1 MHHKISNVNF
11 PSNKHSIP
19 ILLKRSIPIGCAVA
33 LLLGMAMPAQTFAA
47 SAYCGDIDGYER
59 VGENKYVSIDG
70 SLETCDFR
78 PILTTPTEN
87 TVSLTPSLALSI
99 DNGEASVDDKIIAE
113 YDKTNYS
120 SHTVSLAASNVASYA
135 LTLSG
140 VGVSGPAVL
149 TGANNVKGAALAA
162 DTWGYGWGEATA
174 ADDEMS
180 YESAVSK
187 NLGDVAISNNAVD
200 LSKKLVFATKFGEN
214 SVAGT
219 YKVTATISA
228 VAMPAEVTET
238 FVKWDDLVYMQD
250 MSAETCE
257 YAPVG
262 VAKTLID
269 IRDGS
274 SDPTYTVKKLSD
286 GKCWMTQNLRITKDS
301 LKVGGEDVFSI
312 CLTKYDS
319 DVEGTCYND
328 LPKSSIIGFTDDT
341 AVNVYYNNN
350 VSYGA
355 YYSWC
360 AATAGTCAV
369 DGVPISSGEASGS
382 VCPRGWR
389 LPTMSEYRALINNGM
404 MKRGVWSANST
415 TSGYWIGAST
425 DEMASGAFWP
435 AAGRN
440 ISGTLM
446 HTGGNGAY
454 WASNIVRNTSR
465 AYRLDFDSTVVPQIA
480 SSEWC
485 YGFSVRC
492 VAR

>member
-33 LLLGMAMPAQTFAA
+33 LLLGVVPVGGAYAA
-47 SAYCGDIDGYER
+47 HYCEKVDDYEMLIEGVGGYTYCEH
-59 VGENKYVSIDG
+59 K
-70 SLETCDFR
+70 

-87 TVSLTPSLALSI
+87 TVSLTPSLSLSI
-99 DNGEASVDDKIIAE
+99 DNGGASVDDKIIAE
-113 YDKTNYS
+113 YDKANYS
-120 SHTVSLAASNVASYA
+120 SHTVSLVASNVASYA

-149 TGANNVKGAALAA
+149 TGANNVKGTALVA

-187 NLGDVAISNNAVD
+187 NLGDVAISNSAVD
-200 LSKKLVFATKFGEN
+200 LSKKLVFATKFDEN

-301 LKVGGEDVFSI
+301 LKSGLEQLSAYDTDVTSGYTKLPESS
-312 CLTKYDS
+312 LT
-319 DVEGTCYND
+319 
-328 LPKSSIIGFTDDT
+328 GFTDDT
-341 AVNVYYNNN
+341 AANAYYNNN

-355 YYSWC
+355 YYTWC

-389 LPTMSEYRALINNGM
+389 LPTMSEYRNLISKGFV
-404 MKRGVWSANST
+404 RVGTFVPGSISGVWLGDT
-415 TSGYWIGAST
+415 TEEAAGAAYFAAAGGAS
-425 DEMASGAFWP
+425 DNAVY
-435 AAGRN
+435 N
-440 ISGTLM
+440 V
-446 HTGGNGAY
+446 GNRGHYWSSEAY
-454 WASNIVRNTSR
+454 KDNQASNFHLNDSILNTVNANERSR
-465 AYRLDFDSTVVPQIA
+465 
-480 SSEWC
+480 
-485 YGFSVRC
+485 GFSVRC